1 MNILESQKKIL
12 EFCVVPR
19 TSVEIV
25 EMLGLRRNLVYIL
38 LRNLVSCN
46 EITKKGNN
54 KSRAYPAFFTTTT
67 AAEANESVKM
77 QTNNFY
83 AHNPFGLKL

>member
-25 EMLGLRRNLVYIL
+25 EMLGMQRTPVYLL
-38 LRNLVSCN
+38 LRNLISCK
-46 EITKKGNN
+46 ELIKKGNN
-54 KSRAYPAFFTTTT
+54 KNRVKPAVFIIT
-67 AAEANESVKM
+67 AATQTNESIKM